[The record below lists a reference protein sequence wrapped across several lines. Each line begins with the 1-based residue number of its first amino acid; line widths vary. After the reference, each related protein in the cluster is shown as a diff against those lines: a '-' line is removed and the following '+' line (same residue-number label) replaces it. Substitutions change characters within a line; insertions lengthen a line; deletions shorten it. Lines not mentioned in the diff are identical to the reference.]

1 MHPTLRTFTLTAL
14 TALAATFTA
23 TTHAQVT
30 GCGTETSNLS
40 ASKVYYVT
48 PSASASGTGTSFAAP
63 MSLSAA
69 LAKVTA
75 GQMVLLQPGTYN
87 IAYTAGSKNTLQLSK
102 SGSASAR
109 LYLVAA
115 NCGRAVLNFGFPDKT
130 WLQDAFGLS
139 VTGSHWYL
147 KGIAVTRAGYHG
159 AYVTG
164 SNNTFENTAFY
175 DNRNTGLEINKGGAN
190 NLVLNSDAWRN
201 YDPKKNGGMA
211 DGFAAKQTQG
221 AGNRFVGCRAWEN
234 SDDGYDTFDSPQAVV
249 IERSWAFRN
258 GLNLWNDSAFVG
270 NGNGFKLGGN
280 KALQRNRIVQ
290 SVAFGHPN
298 KGFDQNSN
306 TGGVTLLNNTSY
318 QNGINYGFCGS
329 VASGEKHTFRN
340 NISLAGKAAD
350 NVCNANASNNSWNGL
365 TASSSDFASLDLNL
379 ATAARNPD
387 GTLPNNALFRL
398 ASGSKLIDKGLNVG
412 LPYQGSAPDLGAFEL
427 R

>member
-1 MHPTLRTFTLTAL
+1 MNTFTRS
-14 TALAATFTA
+14 TALALSLALSLLATPA
-23 TTHAQVT
+23 LAQVT

-48 PSASASGTGTSFAAP
+48 PGGSASGAGTSFSAP

-69 LAKVTA
+69 LGKVSA

-87 IAYTAGSKNTLQLSK
+87 IPYTAGAKNTLALAK

-109 LYLVAA
+109 IYLVAA
-115 NCGRAVLNFGFPDKT
+115 SCGRAVLNFGFPDKT
-130 WLQDAFGLS
+130 WVQDAFGLS
-139 VTGSHWYL
+139 VTGSYWYL

-190 NLVLNSDAWRN
+190 TLVLNSDAYRN
-201 YDPKKNGGMA
+201 YDPKKNGSMA

-221 AGNRFVGCRAWEN
+221 SGNRFIGCRAWEN

-249 IERSWAFRN
+249 IEQGWAFRN
-258 GLNLWNDSAFVG
+258 GINLWNDSAFAG

-290 SVAFGHPN
+290 SVAWGHPN

-340 NISLAGKAAD
+340 NISLAGKSAD
-350 NVCNANASNNSWNGL
+350 SVCNANASNNSWNGL
-365 TASSSDFASLDLNL
+365 TAASSDFASLDTSL
-379 ATAARNPD
+379 ATRARNAD
-387 GTLPNNALFRL
+387 GTLPSTALFRL
-398 ASGSKLIDKGLNVG
+398 SSGSKFVDKGTNVG
-412 LPYQGSAPDLGAFEL
+412 LGYLGAAPDLGAFEL